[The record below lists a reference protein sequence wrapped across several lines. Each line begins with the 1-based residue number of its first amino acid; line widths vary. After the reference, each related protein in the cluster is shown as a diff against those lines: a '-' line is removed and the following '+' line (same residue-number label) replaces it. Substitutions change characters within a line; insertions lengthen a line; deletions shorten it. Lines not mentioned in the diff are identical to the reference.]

1 MPPYIEYVK
10 LRMNF
15 VKQVLKLQFLTYQ
28 LNNDTASLVENMLLN
43 YGFKFKM
50 SFIKLNGFLKPC

>member
-10 LRMNF
+10 LLMNS